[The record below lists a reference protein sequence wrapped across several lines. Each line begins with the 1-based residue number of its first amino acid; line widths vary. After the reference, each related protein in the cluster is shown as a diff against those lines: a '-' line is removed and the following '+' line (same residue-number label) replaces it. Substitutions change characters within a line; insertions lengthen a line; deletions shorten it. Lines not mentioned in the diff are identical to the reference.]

1 MPSKA
6 PKPKAPPKKA
16 AGRPPKP
23 PLMAPLKQEM
33 DSESEDS
40 GSETQ
45 EDYKLTAFRGER
57 SSSTS
62 GLSSQGSQSQ
72 DTPTSSGLSSQGSQG
87 EFTIRSSLATP
98 RSSRSNSRAPP
109 VAIVL
114 NDKCTPLPQEKFLYD
129 EAIAKALDDFE
140 PYKPLLESKNYPSV
154 KMWVLQQRGD
164 EMLVKLEDLTVHIK
178 LIYQVYFKL
187 IHATTYGTFLS

>member
-1 MPSKA
+1 
-6 PKPKAPPKKA
+6 
-16 AGRPPKP
+16 
-23 PLMAPLKQEM
+23 M

-72 DTPTSSGLSSQGSQG
+72 DTPASSGLSSQGRQG
-87 EFTIRSSLATP
+87 EFTIRSALATP

-109 VAIVL
+109 IAIVL
-114 NDKCTPLPQEKFLYD
+114 NDQFTPLPQEKFLYD

-154 KMWVLQQRGD
+154 KVWVLQQLQQRGD
-164 EMLVKLEDLTVHIK
+164 EMLVKLEHLTVHIK
-178 LIYQVYFKL
+178 LIHQVYFKL
-187 IHATTYGTFLS
+187 IHATTNGTFCCR